1 MDSGSTH
8 LHVVPSLDGGWT
20 LREVA
25 DGPGLRRKHT
35 RRGVLDVAGWMLARQ
50 RGGRISVHDADGTV
64 RQVYVVAARGR
75 QVWWYQ
81 PPRLLTSIVPVY
93 FVLEAVLFL
102 ATSSSVPTW
111 ISVVMLVVGAL
122 SFASVAASW
131 LFDRRRGPLYTEVGA
146 SEASGPGARAATAP
160 RTPADG

>member
-25 DGPGLRRKHT
+25 DGPGLSRRRT
-35 RRGVLDVAGWMLARQ
+35 RRSVLDVAALMLARQ
-50 RGGRISVHDADGTV
+50 RGGRISVHDVDGTV
-64 RQVYVVAARGR
+64 TQVYVVAARGR

-81 PPRLLTSIVPVY
+81 PPRLLTSILPVY

-111 ISVVMLVVGAL
+111 INIGMLVLGVLLLASVVASRL
-122 SFASVAASW
+122 S
-131 LFDRRRGPLYTEVGA
+131 DRRRGPLYREVVRYAVSRG
-146 SEASGPGARAATAP
+146 
-160 RTPADG
+160 D

>member
-25 DGPGLRRKHT
+25 DGPGLSRRRT
-35 RRGVLDVAGWMLARQ
+35 RRSVLDVAALMLARQ
-50 RGGRISVHDADGTV
+50 RGGRISVHDVDGTV
-64 RQVYVVAARGR
+64 TQVYVVAARGR

-81 PPRLLTSIVPVY
+81 PPRLLTSILPVY
-93 FVLEAVLFL
+93 FVLEAILFL

-111 ISVVMLVVGAL
+111 INIGMLVLGVLLLASVVASRL
-122 SFASVAASW
+122 S
-131 LFDRRRGPLYTEVGA
+131 DRRRGPLYREVVRSAVSRG
-146 SEASGPGARAATAP
+146 
-160 RTPADG
+160 D